1 VGWVFRDRDDGV
13 TPMDARRTEEVGMH
27 TISPFLWFNDN
38 AEEAVNTYV
47 SVVDDARVTE
57 TTRYLEGSPGPV
69 GQVMTMSFE
78 LRGQEFI
85 ALNGGP
91 QFSFTPAISFL
102 VYCEDQQEVDRLWDA
117 LSDGG
122 EKGQCGWLQD
132 RYGVSWQIVPR
143 SLNELL
149 RGGGDEVRAQRVMAA
164 MLKMD
169 KIEIK
174 PLQDAYDAA

>member
-1 VGWVFRDRDDGV
+1 
-13 TPMDARRTEEVGMH
+13 MH
-27 TISPFLWFNDN
+27 KISPFLWFNDN

-47 SVVDDARVTE
+47 SIFNDAKVTE
-57 TTRYLEGSPGPV
+57 THRYLEGSPGPI

-78 LRGQEFI
+78 LHGQEFV

-91 QFSFTPAISFL
+91 QFAFTPAISFV
-102 VYCEDQQEVDRLWDA
+102 VYCEDQAEVDRLWEA

-132 RYGVSWQIVPR
+132 RFGVSWQIVPR
-143 SLNELL
+143 TLNKLL
-149 RGGGDEVRAQRVMAA
+149 AGGGDEARAQRVMAA

-169 KIEIK
+169 KIELK